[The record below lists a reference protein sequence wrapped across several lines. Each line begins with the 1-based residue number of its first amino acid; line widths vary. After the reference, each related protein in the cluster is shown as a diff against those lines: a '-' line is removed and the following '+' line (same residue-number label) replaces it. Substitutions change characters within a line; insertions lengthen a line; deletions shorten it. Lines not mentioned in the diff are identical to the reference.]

1 MKYGEEV
8 ILMMPVTPKSAAMP
22 MATTSRTEIAG
33 HGARLTDPVRQSML
47 LTALYLAQERHGYL
61 TPEAIE
67 EVASRLDLPLGHV
80 FSTATFYSLFR
91 TQPSGRFVIQVCDGL
106 SCYLRDGADKVA
118 DYIGG
123 KLGIRPGETSAD
135 GRVTLERVQCLASCG
150 TAPALRVNDALY
162 ENLTPTSL
170 DALLERLGEN

>member
-1 MKYGEEV
+1 MFLSRFLCGFFLFAFLHPRRDALHAPDDA
-8 ILMMPVTPKSAAMP
+8 IPVLEAVVDEA
-22 MATTSRTEIAG
+22 EAG
-33 HGARLTDPVRQSML
+33 SGVWL
-47 LTALYLAQERHGYL
+47 
-61 TPEAIE
+61 EAIE

-118 DYIGG
+118 DYIGD